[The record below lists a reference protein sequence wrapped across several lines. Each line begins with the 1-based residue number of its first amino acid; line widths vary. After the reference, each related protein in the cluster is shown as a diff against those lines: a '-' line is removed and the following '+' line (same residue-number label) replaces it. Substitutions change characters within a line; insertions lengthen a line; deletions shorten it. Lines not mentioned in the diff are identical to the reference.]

1 MKNYGEVKTEYGK
14 LLGEKLKGNINNIK
28 ELKRNDFLDKIK
40 LHLYLFETDNGDLM
54 ITVNGDSG
62 EITYNLKYIACTYE
76 NIQELNK
83 IIDIIKVT
91 TEEYFSKFEITKETL
106 MNFMEEL
113 FNAIRE
119 EELFN
124 AIREE
129 QENE

>member
-40 LHLYLFETDNGDLM
+40 LHSYLFETDNGDLM

-62 EITYNLKYIACTYE
+62 EITYNLRYIDCTYE

-119 EELFN
+119 E
-124 AIREE
+124 

>member
-14 LLGEKLKGNINNIK
+14 LLEEKLKGNINNIK
-28 ELKRNDFLDKIK
+28 ELKRSDFLDKIK
-40 LHLYLFETDNGDLM
+40 LRSYLFETDNGDLM
-54 ITVNGDSG
+54 ITVNGYSG
-62 EITYNLKYIACTYE
+62 EITYNVNYIACTYE

-119 EELFN
+119 E
-124 AIREE
+124 

>member
-28 ELKRNDFLDKIK
+28 ELKRNDFLDNIK
-40 LHLYLFETDNGDLM
+40 LHSYLFETDNGDLM
-54 ITVNGDSG
+54 IIVNGDSG
-62 EITYNLKYIACTYE
+62 EITYNVNYIACTYD

-91 TEEYFSKFEITKETL
+91 TEEYFSNQEKEEFEITKETL

-113 FNAIRE
+113 FNAI
-119 EELFN
+119 
-124 AIREE
+124 IGE

>member
-1 MKNYGEVKTEYGK
+1 MKSYGEVKTEYGK

-40 LHLYLFETDNGDLM
+40 LHSYLFETDNGDLM

-62 EITYNLKYIACTYE
+62 EITYNLKYIDCTYE

-113 FNAIRE
+113 FNAI
-119 EELFN
+119 
-124 AIREE
+124 IEE

>member
-40 LHLYLFETDNGDLM
+40 LHPYLFETDNGDLM

-62 EITYNLKYIACTYE
+62 EITYNLKYIDCTYE

-119 EELFN
+119 E
-124 AIREE
+124 

>member
-28 ELKRNDFLDKIK
+28 ERKRNDFLDKIK
-40 LHLYLFETDNGDLM
+40 LHSYLFETGNGDLM

-62 EITYNLKYIACTYE
+62 EVTYNVNYITCTYE

-91 TEEYFSKFEITKETL
+91 TEEYFSKQEKEESEITKETL

-113 FNAIRE
+113 FNVI
-119 EELFN
+119 
-124 AIREE
+124 IKG

>member
-14 LLGEKLKGNINNIK
+14 LLEEKLKGNINNIK
-28 ELKRNDFLDKIK
+28 ELKRSDFLDRIK
-40 LHLYLFETDNGDLM
+40 LHSYLFETNNGDLM
-54 ITVNGDSG
+54 IIVNRDSG
-62 EITYNLKYIACTYE
+62 EITYNLRYIDCTYE

-83 IIDIIKVT
+83 IIDIIKVI
-91 TEEYFSKFEITKETL
+91 TEEYFSKQEKEEFEITKETL

-119 EELFN
+119 E
-124 AIREE
+124 

>member
-14 LLGEKLKGNINNIK
+14 LLEEKLKGNINNIK
-28 ELKRNDFLDKIK
+28 ELKKSDFLDRIK
-40 LHLYLFETDNGDLM
+40 LHSYLFETNNGDLM
-54 ITVNGDSG
+54 IIVNRDSG
-62 EITYNLKYIACTYE
+62 EITYNLRYIDCTYE

-119 EELFN
+119 E
-124 AIREE
+124 

>member
-14 LLGEKLKGNINNIK
+14 LLEEKLKGNINNIK
-28 ELKRNDFLDKIK
+28 ELKRSDSLDKIK
-40 LHLYLFETDNGDLM
+40 LHSYLFETDNGDLM

-62 EITYNLKYIACTYE
+62 EITYNVNYIACTYE

-119 EELFN
+119 E
-124 AIREE
+124 

>member
-14 LLGEKLKGNINNIK
+14 LLEEKLKGNINNIK
-28 ELKRNDFLDKIK
+28 ELKKSDFLDRIK
-40 LHLYLFETDNGDLM
+40 LHSYLFETNNGDLM
-54 ITVNGDSG
+54 IIVNRDSG
-62 EITYNLKYIACTYE
+62 EITYNLKYIDCTYE

-119 EELFN
+119 E
-124 AIREE
+124 

>member
-1 MKNYGEVKTEYGK
+1 
-14 LLGEKLKGNINNIK
+14 
-28 ELKRNDFLDKIK
+28 
-40 LHLYLFETDNGDLM
+40 M

-119 EELFN
+119 E
-124 AIREE
+124 

>member
-1 MKNYGEVKTEYGK
+1 MKTYGEVKTEYGK
-14 LLGEKLKGNINNIK
+14 LLEEKLKGNINNIK
-28 ELKRNDFLDKIK
+28 ELKRSDSLDKIK
-40 LHLYLFETDNGDLM
+40 LHSYLFETDNGDLM
-54 ITVNGDSG
+54 ITVNGYSG
-62 EITYNLKYIACTYE
+62 EITYNFNYIACTYE

-119 EELFN
+119 E
-124 AIREE
+124 

>member
-14 LLGEKLKGNINNIK
+14 LLEEKLKGNINNIK
-28 ELKRNDFLDKIK
+28 ELKRSDFLDRIK
-40 LHLYLFETDNGDLM
+40 LHSYLFETNNGDLM
-54 ITVNGDSG
+54 IIVNRDSG
-62 EITYNLKYIACTYE
+62 EITYNLRYIDCTYE

-119 EELFN
+119 E
-124 AIREE
+124 

>member
-14 LLGEKLKGNINNIK
+14 LLEEKLKGNINNIK
-28 ELKRNDFLDKIK
+28 ELKRSDFLDRIK
-40 LHLYLFETDNGDLM
+40 LHSYLFETNNGDLM
-54 ITVNGDSG
+54 IIVNRDSG

-91 TEEYFSKFEITKETL
+91 TEEYFSKFKITKETL

-119 EELFN
+119 E
-124 AIREE
+124 

>member
-14 LLGEKLKGNINNIK
+14 LLEEKLKGNINNIK
-28 ELKRNDFLDKIK
+28 ELKRSDFLDKIK
-40 LHLYLFETDNGDLM
+40 LHSYLFETDNGDLM
-54 ITVNGDSG
+54 ITVNGYSG
-62 EITYNLKYIACTYE
+62 EITYNVNYIACTYE

-119 EELFN
+119 E
-124 AIREE
+124 

>member
-14 LLGEKLKGNINNIK
+14 LLEEKLKGNINNIK
-28 ELKRNDFLDKIK
+28 ELKRSDFLDKIK
-40 LHLYLFETDNGDLM
+40 LHSYLFETDNGDLM

-62 EITYNLKYIACTYE
+62 EITYNVNYIACTYE

-91 TEEYFSKFEITKETL
+91 TEEYFSKQEKEEFEIIKETL

-113 FNAIRE
+113 FNAIK
-119 EELFN
+119 
-124 AIREE
+124 EE

>member
-14 LLGEKLKGNINNIK
+14 LLEEKLKGNVKNIE
-28 ELKRNDFLDKIK
+28 ELKRSNFLDNIK
-40 LHLYLFETDNGDLM
+40 LHSYLFETNNGDLM

-62 EITYNLKYIACTYE
+62 EITYNLKYISCSYK

-91 TEEYFSKFEITKETL
+91 TEEYFSKEEKEEFEITKETL

-113 FNAIRE
+113 FNAI
-119 EELFN
+119 
-124 AIREE
+124 IEE